1 MIIIINFNLIEGMF
15 SSPVQ
20 NNLLDSVEGRTQYYK
35 CRNRY
40 NNMIN
45 NVRKKINIKPVELEG
60 PYTNLLK
67 ANEQNYELKYDVPL
81 CDDNESFNDDYN
93 DMFFNILD
101 NESNN
106 ISIYDEYNNKYKM
119 FMEN

>member
-1 MIIIINFNLIEGMF
+1 MIIIINLNLIEGMF
-15 SSPVQ
+15 SSPVP

-45 NVRKKINIKPVELEG
+45 NVRKKINIKQEELEG
-60 PYTNLLK
+60 PYTNLLN
-67 ANEQNYELKYDVPL
+67 ANEQKGELKYEIPL
-81 CDDNESFNDDYN
+81 CNDNESFNDDYN
-93 DMFFNILD
+93 DMFFNIMD
-101 NESNN
+101 NESKN
-106 ISIYDEYNNKYKM
+106 ISIYDEYKGKYKM